1 MKSIKLSLL
10 NINLRWFLLAMILA
24 NIAGQM
30 AYSMLSLY
38 LIDLGATVGQVGL
51 VFTIASIVPIALQIF
66 GGWFSDTIGRLRA
79 IAFGSAISV
88 FGYVFFFTAPSW
100 EWVLLGLSVEFVS
113 NSFVGPSFNAYIAE
127 QSSEASRGRVYGLTT
142 GIYMVVT
149 VIGPALAGFLAYRMN
164 FKLMMIVAFVFYAM
178 ATIVRIWMAFSEQFK
193 PTRIPEKPTIS
204 GLTTQLK
211 AMFAILFSGGILTW
225 IWISDAI
232 GDTSYALTG
241 ELFPIYLS
249 DIGKLTVEQIG
260 LLGSAW
266 GIASIGGSFLG
277 GWLTDKK
284 SERVILTAGFFII
297 TISMVAMVTA
307 NSTLAFLGSRILN
320 GLGVGVLMP
329 SYNSLIS
336 KVVPENKRGLAFGFF
351 GTTLGILSLPMP
363 WIGAQLWELLAPQAP
378 FWITAVACAITVPIA
393 WKKFVVPKIEPVSN
407 QTPVEFNV
415 KNDDR

>member
-30 AYSMLSLY
+30 AYSMMSLY

-193 PTRIPEKPTIS
+193 PTRTPEKPTIA

-297 TISMVAMVTA
+297 TISMVAMVIA

-351 GTTLGILSLPMP
+351 GTSLGILSLPMP
-363 WIGAQLWELLAPQAP
+363 WIGAHLWELVSPQAP
-378 FWITAVACAITVPIA
+378 FWITAIACAITVPIA
-393 WKKFVVPKIEPVSN
+393 WKKFVIPKIESVSAP
-407 QTPVEFNV
+407 TPLE
-415 KNDDR
+415 

>member
-307 NSTLAFLGSRILN
+307 NTTLAFLGSRILN

>member
-1 MKSIKLSLL
+1 MKAIKLSLL

-38 LIDLGATVGQVGL
+38 LIDLGASVGQVGL
-51 VFTIASIVPIALQIF
+51 VFTIASVVPIALQIF

-100 EWVLLGLSVEFVS
+100 EWVMLGLCFEFVS
-113 NSFVGPSFNAYIAE
+113 NSFVGPSFSAYIAE
-127 QSSEASRGRVYGLTT
+127 QSSEATRGRVFGLTT

-149 VIGPALAGFLAYRMN
+149 VIGPALAGYLAYRMN
-164 FKLMMIVAFVFYAM
+164 FRIMMMVAFVFYAL
-178 ATIVRIWMAFSEQFK
+178 ATIVRIWMALSERFK
-193 PTRIPEKPTIS
+193 PSRAPEKPTLA

-211 AMFAILFSGGILTW
+211 AMFGILFSGGILTW
-225 IWISDAI
+225 IWITDAI
-232 GDTSYALTG
+232 GDTSYSLTG

-266 GIASIGGSFLG
+266 GIASIVGSFLG

-284 SERVILTAGFFII
+284 SERVILTGGFFII
-297 TISMVAMVTA
+297 TMGMIAMVTA
-307 NSTLAFLGSRILN
+307 NSTVAFLGARVLN

-351 GTTLGILSLPMP
+351 GTSLGILSLPMP
-363 WIGAQLWELLAPQAP
+363 WIGAKVWELFYPQTP
-378 FWITAVACAITVPIA
+378 FWITAIACAITVPIA
-393 WKKFVVPKIEPVSN
+393 WKKFVLPNNE
-407 QTPVEFNV
+407 QTPPAPN
-415 KNDDR
+415 KNNFVTK